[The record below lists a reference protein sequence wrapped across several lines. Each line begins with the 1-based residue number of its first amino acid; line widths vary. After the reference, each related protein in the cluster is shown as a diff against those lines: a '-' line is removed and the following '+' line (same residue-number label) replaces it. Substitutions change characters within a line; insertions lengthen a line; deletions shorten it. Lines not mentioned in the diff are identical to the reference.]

1 MTLYILDTTFL
12 VDHLRGDRDTHDRM
26 ARLVELGDEP
36 FVTDVIV
43 AEAWSGAHDDD
54 DPDLEALLR
63 FIEFVQPGPIQAKRA
78 GRFRAEA
85 RRRGWTLS
93 TADALIAASAE
104 SLDATILTRNLRDFA
119 LTPISVETY

>member
-1 MTLYILDTTFL
+1 VMRYVLDTTFI
-12 VDHLRGDRDTHDRM
+12 VDHLRGDPVTSDRL
-26 ARLVELGDEP
+26 ARIVELGDEP

-43 AEAWSGAHDDD
+43 AESWAGAHSDD

-63 FIEFVQPGPIQAKRA
+63 FIEFVQPGPLQAKRA

-104 SLDATILTRNLRDFA
+104 SLEAVILTRNLRDFA
-119 LTPISVETY
+119 LTPTPVEDY

>member
-12 VDHLRGDRDTHDRM
+12 VDHLRGDRDTRDRM

-43 AEAWSGAHDDD
+43 AEAWSGAHDDAD
-54 DPDLEALLR
+54 ADLEALLR
-63 FIEFVQPGPIQAKRA
+63 YIEFVQPGPVQAKRA